1 MLDGRWQCTA
11 CCGMD
16 DDVLRA
22 DGTDACRRRCT
33 LPWMLD
39 YTCHTSHAC
48 HSSSSGA
55 SVTVTSHL
63 SLTHRQTADR
73 SFPGSAPVPDELM
86 RIARTRRLTKALQTA
101 NAMNQIYICTQHGA
115 RVLQE
120 RRGVDACAFPSA
132 YARIQLGSLIDMMP
146 GIQATVP
153 PTGTCCS
160 KLLTTCI

>member
-1 MLDGRWQCTA
+1 MQKTVHAAMDAGLYMSHVTCMSQQQQQCVSHSRMSLVTDSQADGRQEFSR
-11 CCGMD
+11 
-16 DDVLRA
+16 L
-22 DGTDACRRRCT
+22 
-33 LPWMLD
+33 
-39 YTCHTSHAC
+39 
-48 HSSSSGA
+48 GA
-55 SVTVTSHL
+55 SS
-63 SLTHRQTADR
+63 
-73 SFPGSAPVPDELM
+73 ELM
-86 RIARTRRLTKALQTA
+86 RIARTRRLTQALQTA